1 MPKLRASLGVTREG
15 WLERTEEHW
24 VRAMTALG
32 MVGFVSSGAF
42 GAAGKLEARA
52 YVLVALLS
60 AVTVIVGIACA
71 SRERA
76 AGEEDPRD
84 SRRPSRSR

>member
-1 MPKLRASLGVTREG
+1 MPKLRASIGAPREG
-15 WLERTEEHW
+15 WSERTEDHW

-42 GAAGKLEARA
+42 GAAGKLDGRS
-52 YVLVALLS
+52 YVLVAMLS

-76 AGEEDPRD
+76 PGPDDPRH
-84 SRRPSRSR
+84 SPRR